1 MINFKRA
8 IVIGC
13 PGSGKSTFARQLQ
26 KVTDIPLHYLDM
38 LYWNADKTTVS
49 SEKFDERL
57 ADILSKGTWIIDG
70 NYGRTMETR
79 IKQCDVIFFLDY
91 PLEICLDGIRDR
103 LGKPREDMPW
113 IETAEDEEFTDFV
126 KSFAND
132 SRPKILELLDKYSYK
147 KIITFHSREEAD
159 NFIHFFK

>member
-57 ADILSKGTWIIDG
+57 ADILSKDTWIIDG

-79 IKQCDVIFFLDY
+79 IKQCDAIFFLDY

-113 IETAEDEEFTDFV
+113 IETKEDEEFIDFV

-147 KIITFHSREEAD
+147 QIIVFHSREEAD
-159 NFIHFFK
+159 NFIRFF